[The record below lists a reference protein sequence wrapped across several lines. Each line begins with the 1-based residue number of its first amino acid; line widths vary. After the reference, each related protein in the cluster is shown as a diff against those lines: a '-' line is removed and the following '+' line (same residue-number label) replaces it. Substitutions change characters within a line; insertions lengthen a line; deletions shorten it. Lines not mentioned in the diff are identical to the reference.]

1 MEIIPV
7 LDILNGVV
15 VRGVAGQRD
24 RYRRVNSRLTPS
36 CDPSV
41 IMRAIADQFDLRRFY
56 IADLDA
62 IQFQQLNRCTVA
74 ELACGQASLI
84 VDRGVRSPADVEELL
99 DLGVGQVV
107 VALET
112 LNGPDTARNL
122 VSTFGAEQL
131 VLSLDLK
138 NGRPMTANPGWS
150 NAESFDIA
158 QELIDVGMR
167 HMIVLDLAAVGVG
180 AGTPTIDLCR
190 RLRSRLPDGTIITG
204 GGVSDSADLRRIES
218 VGVNGALV
226 ASALHD
232 GRLSAEDVCAFN
244 S

>member
-24 RYRRVNSRLTPS
+24 RYRRVQSQLTSS

-41 IMRAIADQFDLRRFY
+41 IMRALEGEFDLHRFY

-62 IQFQQLNRCTVA
+62 IQCQQLNRCTVA
-74 ELACGQASLI
+74 ELARGETSLM
-84 VDRGVRSPADVEELL
+84 VDRGVRSAADVEELL
-99 DLGVGQVV
+99 ELGVRHVV

-112 LNGPDTARNL
+112 LDSLDTATAL
-122 VSTFGAEQL
+122 VSTFGADQL

-138 NGRPMTANPGWS
+138 NGRPLTVNPEWKTV
-150 NAESFDIA
+150 EPFDIA
-158 QELIDVGMR
+158 HQLVDAGLR
-167 HMIVLDLAAVGVG
+167 HLIVLDLAAVGVDD
-180 AGTPTIDLCR
+180 GTPTTDLCR
-190 RLRSRLPDGTIITG
+190 RLRSLLPDGTIITG
-204 GGVSDSADLRRIES
+204 GGVSNCGDLHGIEAAS
-218 VGVNGALV
+218 VDGALV

-232 GRLSAEDVCAFN
+232 GRLSAEDVRTFY